1 MSRCKITQSPTATYT
16 KHYTNKQRTPQS
28 KSTNMKKSRAKC
40 KITHSKSTQPR
51 SQHCCTSKT
60 KMYRCKITK
69 IQPKTQ
75 PNNGEKS
82 NDTTGPKQTH
92 KQSSNIA
99 AHQKRTHIELSNQ
112 HAQHHHTNNVTDKRT
127 DHKTNSQHLQT
138 THEQMNFA
146 KTQQINTT
154 TISAMLHIKKTK
166 MYRCK
171 ITKKIQ
177 P

>member
-1 MSRCKITQSPTATYT
+1 MQNHTKSNDNIYKTLYKQTTYATKQINKHEKKAGPNAKSHTANQHNHDLSNAAHQKQKCTDAKSP
-16 KHYTNKQRTPQS
+16 
-28 KSTNMKKSRAKC
+28 
-40 KITHSKSTQPR
+40 
-51 SQHCCTSKT
+51 
-60 KMYRCKITK
+60 K

-154 TISAMLHIKKTK
+154 TISAMLHIKKNK
-166 MYRCK
+166 NVQMQNH
-171 ITKKIQ
+171 KKIQ